1 MAHLLHITLWQAE
14 SYCFFLFGDD
24 LRPLS
29 VRWYRM
35 YKKSFFIFS
44 WKKSKK
50 SRSKSSQAN
59 LNSLWF
65 QKTFFISFC
74 LCGSFFVIG
83 NLMEERL
90 FPPVKSVALENKNTG
105 TPAKALENVTFPPF
119 PVNLKTS
126 NGIAPTLVKIELKM
140 DKLSA
145 KKEILSKNQKF
156 QKHLLLLLSGQNR
169 GELSKNKSYFEEK
182 IRSQFNVFLSRGS
195 VEKVEIHT
203 TLIN

>member
-1 MAHLLHITLWQAE
+1 M
-14 SYCFFLFGDD
+14 
-24 LRPLS
+24 
-29 VRWYRM
+29 
-35 YKKSFFIFS
+35 
-44 WKKSKK
+44 
-50 SRSKSSQAN
+50 
-59 LNSLWF
+59 
-65 QKTFFISFC
+65 
-74 LCGSFFVIG
+74 IG
-83 NLMEERL
+83 NLLEERL
-90 FPPVKSVALENKNTG
+90 FPSVESVALENKNTR
-105 TPAKALENVTFPPF
+105 TPAKALENVIFPPF

-126 NGIAPTLVKIELKM
+126 NGIATALVKIELKM